1 MCRNLLRRLAPP
13 LRFVVI
19 ISLGLITGLI
29 GLTGLADLTDLVILV
44 TGFMNGI
51 ADLVITDFVNGF
63 ADFDTGNGFGNG
75 FADLGTAKGKGN
87 GKGNTADCNIDTIGT
102 DFCLEN
108 IK

>member
-1 MCRNLLRRLAPP
+1 VCRNLLRRLAPP

-29 GLTGLADLTDLVILV
+29 TCLIGLTGLADLVILV

-75 FADLGTAKGKGN
+75 FADLGTAKGKG
-87 GKGNTADCNIDTIGT
+87 KGNAADCNIDTIGS